1 MKPGPPHS
9 TRHRIKV
16 APPFRLDLTVTA
28 LRRLPTNVVDIL
40 TPEGDYMRALAGPGR
55 PVLMHIRQTHPDAL
69 SIKLTGA
76 SAGVESTQVL
86 LALVRRMLGVQR
98 DLTPFYDA
106 ARRVTWLRPL
116 LERVRGVKPPRY
128 PTLWEACVKV
138 ILFQQISLQ
147 AASTITRR
155 LVEALGTRLE
165 GEGVSLYTF
174 PGAEKVLNVPER
186 ELRSFGISPNKAA
199 TLRRVGEAL
208 ESGELQEEALEE
220 LPSPDAAK
228 VLQGIKGIGPWS
240 ATVILLRGFGRL
252 DVFPMNDTS
261 VAHNLKLVTSGSRI
275 DVPGLLAQLGEQRGM
290 LYYYLL
296 LARLEARGGIR
307 GGGGGPERASA

>member
-1 MKPGPPHS
+1 MKPGPPLS
-9 TRHRIKV
+9 SRHRIKV

-28 LRRLPTNVVDIL
+28 LQRLPTNVVDVL
-40 TPEGDYMRALAGPGR
+40 TPEGDYMRALAGRGR
-55 PVLMHIRQTHPDAL
+55 PVLMHVRQTRPDAL
-69 SIKLTGA
+69 SVKLTGA
-76 SAGVESTQVL
+76 GAGAESTQM
-86 LALVRRMLGVQR
+86 LAQLRRMLGIQR

-165 GEGVSLYTF
+165 SEGVSLYTF
-174 PGAEKVLNVPER
+174 PGTEAVLAVPER

-208 ESGELQEEALEE
+208 ESGELREEALEE
-220 LPSPDAAK
+220 LPSPDAAR

-261 VAHNLKLVTSGSRI
+261 VAHNLKLVTGGSWI
-275 DVPGLLAQLGEQRGM
+275 DVAGLLEQLGEQRGM

-296 LARLEARGGIR
+296 LARLEARGGVR
-307 GGGGGPERASA
+307 GGGRPERASA